1 MIRLAAFA
9 LVAAILSAAPAAA
22 QRMSYGKAPMP
33 GDTGPP
39 APEAVRFEQ
48 KLGAQVPLDLT
59 FYDHTSKP
67 ITLRECIGKKPTIL
81 VLAYFRCPKLCNQ
94 VLTGLVDTLRDAA
107 KREAN
112 FVAGGPFNVVVVSI
126 DPKEDPITHS
136 RPRRQELFR
145 EYGGRSEYQPGFWF
159 LTASHGQGTD
169 VAEADRTIHQLA
181 DAVGFQYTL
190 RQRNLEFT
198 YQADTGWVGKDGK
211 KLATLPKE
219 YDYGHASGVM
229 VLTPEGTVNQ
239 YLLGINYPV
248 EDLRGAVADASGGK
262 LGTLFKLAE
271 QMPLCFVYDDIK
283 GHYRPTMLLLAGLYT
298 PVMLGVVWFAVRTYR
313 RGRKEK
319 PLTPG
324 VAVVPTPST
333 N

>member
-1 MIRLAAFA
+1 MTRTVAFA
-9 LVAAILSAAPAAA
+9 LLAAALTAAPAAA
-22 QRMSYGKAPMP
+22 QRMSYGKAPTP

-39 APEAVRFEQ
+39 GPETAKFEQ

-59 FYDHTSKP
+59 FYDHMSQP
-67 ITLRECIGKKPTIL
+67 VTLRDCVGKKPTIL

-126 DPKEDPITHS
+126 DPKEDPLTHA

-145 EYGGRSEYQPGFWF
+145 EYGGRSEFQPGFWF
-159 LTASHGQGTD
+159 LSASHGQGTD
-169 VAEADRTIHQLA
+169 IEDADRKIHQLA
-181 DAVGFQYTL
+181 DAVGFQYSL
-190 RQRNLEFT
+190 RQRNKEYA
-198 YQADTGWVGKDGK
+198 YQPDTGWVGKDGQ
-211 KLATLPKE
+211 KLPALAKD

-229 VLTPEGTVNQ
+229 VLTPEGKINQ
-239 YLLGINYPV
+239 YLLGINYQTDEV
-248 EDLRGAVADASGGK
+248 RGAVADASGGK
-262 LGTLFKLAE
+262 LGTLFQLSE
-271 QMPLCFVYDDIK
+271 QLPMCFVYDDIK
-283 GHYRPTMLLLAGLYT
+283 GHYRPTMLLLAALYT

-313 RGRKEK
+313 RGRKER
-319 PLTPG
+319 PLVPG
-324 VAVVPTPST
+324 EVVSPGPIA